1 MEIGLYSFADIT
13 HDPKTGKA
21 PGYEQRIR
29 EVLDA
34 AKLADQA
41 GLAVFGLGEHH
52 RLDMAVSSPAVIL
65 AAIAAATRD
74 IRLTSAVTILPTLD
88 PVRVFQ
94 DFATVD
100 LISGGRAEIT
110 VGRGA
115 FVESFPLFGFDI
127 ADYDALFAEK
137 LDLLMKLNASERVTW
152 EGKFRTPLAD
162 AEISPRPTNGAL
174 PIWIGVGG
182 TLESAVR
189 AGRLGLPLTLANISQ
204 PPAKFAPQIEAY
216 RQAGADAGHDPAG
229 LKVAIA
235 GHLYVDKDS
244 QRARDEFYPHYA
256 AYFRDHAVKGRYAM
270 EITREEF
277 DKRAAPDGPLYVG
290 SPQEI
295 VDKIALGRELFRHDR
310 YLGQIDIGGLPYAKV
325 AEATELLAKAVLPA
339 VQGNRDAS

>member
-1 MEIGLYSFADIT
+1 MEIGLYTFADIT
-13 HDPKTGKA
+13 RDPKTGA
-21 PGYEQRIR
+21 SVGHGQRLG

-34 AKLADQA
+34 AKLADEA
-41 GLAVFGLGEHH
+41 GLAVFGVGEHH
-52 RLDMAVSSPAVIL
+52 RLDMAVSSPAVVM
-65 AAIAAATRD
+65 AAIGAATKR

-100 LISGGRAEIT
+100 LLSGGRAEIT

-115 FVESFPLFGFDI
+115 FVESFPLFGYEI
-127 ADYDALFAEK
+127 ENYDALFAEK
-137 LDLLMKLNASERVTW
+137 LDLLMKLNESERVTW

-162 AEISPRPTNGAL
+162 AEISPRPANGTL

-182 TLESAVR
+182 TPESAVR
-189 AGRLGLPLTLANISQ
+189 AGRLGLPLTLANITQ

-216 RQAGADAGHDPAG
+216 REAGAAAGHEPEA

-235 GHLYVDKDS
+235 GHLFIGKDS
-244 QRARDEFYPHYA
+244 KTARDDFYPHYA
-256 AYFRDHAVKGRYAM
+256 AYFRDHAVKGKYAM
-270 EITREEF
+270 EISREEF

-290 SPQEI
+290 SVQEI
-295 VDKIALGRELFRHDR
+295 VDKIGRGRELFRHDR

-325 AEATELLAKAVLPA
+325 AEGIELLAGEVVAKT
-339 VQGNRDAS
+339 

>member
-13 HDPKTGKA
+13 RDQKTGA
-21 PGYEQRIR
+21 VPGYCERMG

-34 AKLADQA
+34 AKLADEA

-52 RLDMAVSSPAVIL
+52 RLDMAVSSPAVVL
-65 AAIAAATRD
+65 AAIAAATRN

-94 DFATVD
+94 DFATLD
-100 LISGGRAEIT
+100 LVSGGRAEIT

-115 FVESFPLFGFDI
+115 FVESFPLFGFDV

-137 LDLLMKLNASERVTW
+137 LDLLTKLNTSERVTW

-162 AEISPRPTNGAL
+162 AEISPRPANGTL

-182 TLESAVR
+182 TPESAIR

-204 PPAKFAPQIEAY
+204 PPAKFAPQIDAY
-216 RQAGADAGHDPAG
+216 RQAGAEAGHDPEG

-235 GHLYVDKDS
+235 GHLYVSKDS
-244 QRARDEFYPHYA
+244 RQARDEFYPHYA
-256 AYFRDHAVKGRYAM
+256 AYFREHAVKGRYAM

-277 DKRAAPDGPLYVG
+277 DKRAAPDGPLFVG

-295 VDKIALGRELFRHDR
+295 VDKIERGRELFHHDR
-310 YLGQIDIGGLPYAKV
+310 YLGQIDIGGLPFAKV
-325 AEATELLAKAVLPA
+325 ARGIELLAKEVKPA
-339 VQGNRDAS
+339 VQKP

>member
-1 MEIGLYSFADIT
+1 MEIGLYTFADIT
-13 HDPKTGKA
+13 RDPKTGA
-21 PGYEQRIR
+21 SVGHGQRLR

-34 AKLADQA
+34 AKLSEEA
-41 GLAVFGLGEHH
+41 GLAVFGVGEHH
-52 RLDMAVSSPAVIL
+52 RLDMAVSSPAVVM
-65 AAIAAATRD
+65 AAIGAATKR

-94 DFATVD
+94 DFSTVD
-100 LISGGRAEIT
+100 LLSGGRAEIT

-115 FVESFPLFGFDI
+115 FVESFPLFGYDI
-127 ADYDALFAEK
+127 ENYDALFAEK

-152 EGKFRTPLAD
+152 QGKFRTPLAD
-162 AEISPRPTNGAL
+162 AEISPRPANGTL

-189 AGRLGLPLTLANISQ
+189 AGRLGLPLTLANITQ

-216 RQAGADAGHDPAG
+216 RQAGAEAGHDGQA

-235 GHLYVDKDS
+235 GHLFVGKDS
-244 QRARDEFYPHYA
+244 KRARDEFYPHYA
-256 AYFRDHAVKGRYAM
+256 AYFRDHAVKGKYAM
-270 EITREEF
+270 EISREEF

-295 VDKIALGRELFRHDR
+295 VDKIGLGRELFRHDR

-325 AEATELLAKAVLPA
+325 AEGIELLAGEVLPK
-339 VQGNRDAS
+339 VRG

>member
-1 MEIGLYSFADIT
+1 MDIGLYTFADIT
-13 HDPKTGKA
+13 HDPTTGTTL
-21 PGYEQRIR
+21 GYEQRIR

-34 AKLADQA
+34 AKLCDEL
-41 GLAVFGLGEHH
+41 GLAVFGVGEHH
-52 RLDMAVSSPAVIL
+52 RLDMAISSPAVVL
-65 AAIAAATRD
+65 AAIAEATKN
-74 IRLTSAVTILPTLD
+74 IRLTSTVTILPTLD

-100 LISGGRAEIT
+100 LVSGGRAEIT

-115 FVESFPLFGFDI
+115 FVESFPLFGFDL

-137 LDLLMKLNASERVTW
+137 LELLMKLNAAGRVTW

-162 AEISPRPTNGAL
+162 AEISPRPANGTL

-182 TLESAVR
+182 APESAIR

-216 RQAGADAGHDPAG
+216 REAGAEAGHDPAT

-235 GHLYVDKDS
+235 GHLYVGKDS
-244 QRARDEFYPHYA
+244 KKARDEFYPHYA

-277 DKRAAPDGPLYVG
+277 DKRAAPDGPLFVG

-295 VDKIALGRELFRHDR
+295 VDKIERGRELFRHDR

-325 AEATELLAKAVLPA
+325 ASGIELLAGEVMSAV
-339 VQGNRDAS
+339 RDK